1 MLLLWVSIGC
11 LPLSAPMSRHH
22 RTAIEKWLDNH
33 GSIVK
38 AVCPPPIPGGRMSR
52 RVPISTA
59 LSAFG
64 PSAIRALW
72 LALALTATPYAAD
85 AGDKL
90 VLQLHRA
97 AQFEFAGYYAALW
110 QGFYREAGLEV
121 EINPGAPPG
130 APPIDPVR
138 EIVESRAQFGTG
150 TVQLLIRAAEGQ
162 SLRLLAPIF
171 QQSDARIYYRASGDF
186 SSPGSL
192 LNGRIGRLPPSNVLD
207 LELRTALYAERVDPD
222 KLRSLST
229 EPRQT
234 LADLAS
240 HRVDATVGS
249 AWELPWQA
257 RERGIALKAFNPAG
271 YRVEYYGDS
280 LFTLQ
285 RLAQTHP
292 AMVERFREASLKG
305 WGYALQHPDE
315 VAARILAELRM
326 QAAVSDAAGFTRYQ
340 TEVARELARYPD
352 VPLGH
357 SNRERWSRIQQSLI
371 EVGEITR
378 PADLD
383 AFLYNPDAAV
393 RNRRDWQAAIV
404 TVAAA
409 VALLVGA
416 GFLWRWGQRRSAA
429 PAGAAAGNRKPP
441 GGVAALIA
449 SIPAEMRHKLTAVGR
464 YALNRLRMLGGR
476 MSLQPRFALLA
487 AAASDTL
494 ELLKMRRVG
503 LRSHL
508 ARLRAALS
516 AVPSRLASATRRIAV
531 SSGVGAPGASPTD
544 LNATLTTLARSI
556 RRRIPDAVKCRFSL
570 LPEPWLCHIDPDA
583 VAATTLGLVAAAV
596 ADMPA
601 GGDLI
606 IGTRQYAIDDAIAAE
621 LLGSAAGDYVRLTVK
636 DNGPGLSQERL
647 DSIFDPAATVRPA
660 VAAAGELTRRLGG
673 FARVESAEGI
683 GTAVHL
689 YFRRAA
695 IAAGERAEQP
705 TDDQQTKAAAA

>member
-1 MLLLWVSIGC
+1 
-11 LPLSAPMSRHH
+11 
-22 RTAIEKWLDNH
+22 
-33 GSIVK
+33 
-38 AVCPPPIPGGRMSR
+38 MSR
-52 RVPISTA
+52 RIPISAA
-59 LSAFG
+59 LRAVG
-64 PSAIRALW
+64 RSAIRAFW
-72 LALALTATPYAAD
+72 LALALTASPGVAGAA
-85 AGDKL
+85 DKL
-90 VLQLHRA
+90 VLQLHRG

-121 EINPGAPPG
+121 EIKPGAPPG

-138 EIVESRAQFGTG
+138 EITEGRAQFGTG
-150 TVQLLIRAAEGQ
+150 TVQLLIRAAQGQ
-162 SLRLLAPIF
+162 SLLLAPIF
-171 QQSDARIYYRASGDF
+171 QQSDARVYYRADGDF
-186 SSPGSL
+186 SSPGAL
-192 LNGRIGRLPPSNVLD
+192 LNARVGRLPPSNILD
-207 LELRTALYAERVDPD
+207 LELRTALYAEAIDPD

-229 EPRQT
+229 EPGQD

-240 HRVDATVGS
+240 HRVDAAVGS

-257 RERGIALKAFNPAG
+257 RERGIALKSFNPAG

-285 RLAQTHP
+285 RLAKADP
-292 AMVERFREASLKG
+292 AMVQRFCEASLKG

-315 VAARILAELRM
+315 IAARVLAELSV
-326 QAAVSDAAGFTRYQ
+326 QVAVSDLAGFTRYQ
-340 TEVARELARYPD
+340 TEVARKLARYPE
-352 VPLGH
+352 VLLGH
-357 SNRERWSRIQQSLI
+357 SNPERWGRIQQSLI
-371 EVGEITR
+371 EIGEITR

-464 YALNRLRMLGGR
+464 YALNRLRMLGSR
-476 MSLQPRFALLA
+476 MSLQPRFAPLA
-487 AAASDTL
+487 AAALDTL

-531 SSGVGAPGASPTD
+531 SSGVSAPGASPTD

-606 IGTRQYAIDDAIAAE
+606 IGTRQYAIDDAGAKE
-621 LLGSAAGDYVRLTVK
+621 LTGSVPGDYVRLTVR
-636 DNGPGLSQERL
+636 DNGAGLSPERL
-647 DSIFDPAATVRPA
+647 DRIFDPATTARPA
-660 VAAAGELTRRLGG
+660 VVAARELTRRLDG

-689 YFRRAA
+689 YFRRAM
-695 IAAGERAEQP
+695 AADPGAQRPPEDEEHA
-705 TDDQQTKAAAA
+705 KAAAA